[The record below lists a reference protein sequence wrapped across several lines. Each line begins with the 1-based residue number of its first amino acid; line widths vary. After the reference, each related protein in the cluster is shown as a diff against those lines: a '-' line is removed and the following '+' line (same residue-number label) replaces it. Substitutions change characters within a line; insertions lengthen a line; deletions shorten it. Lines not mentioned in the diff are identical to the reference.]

1 VPPASLATAIRR
13 ELRETDASLPVLRM
27 DTIEGQLSSV
37 LFQERLITRLS
48 AFFATLAM
56 LLTSLGLY
64 AVLAFAT
71 ERRRREIGIRLA
83 LGASPSSVMR
93 AVVRDGTI
101 LVLAGLIVG
110 IPGGVATLRLVSSR
124 LFGVGVADPLTIG
137 VAAAVLIAVAELAVF
152 APAQRAARVDP
163 AAALRAE

>member
-1 VPPASLATAIRR
+1 
-13 ELRETDASLPVLRM
+13 
-27 DTIEGQLSSV
+27 
-37 LFQERLITRLS
+37 
-48 AFFATLAM
+48 
-56 LLTSLGLY
+56 
-64 AVLAFAT
+64 
-71 ERRRREIGIRLA
+71 
-83 LGASPSSVMR
+83 VMR